1 MENLLFAVLSLS
13 FMTLLWIG
21 FQFLSS
27 HLGGWALLA
36 REYPN
41 SRPFIGPRWQA
52 EACRLLRM
60 KWEGS
65 KSSLQAFFPAL
76 PLDIPDEVFSA
87 LTLDLEIGANAK
99 GLYLAST
106 RLSRPG
112 HPALFVPWADI
123 VINRLR
129 RPWTEYLTQARL
141 GFTDSR
147 IGPETD
153 SHFERFAF
161 RFRKAPLVLLL
172 VDEQNANLM
181 ASAAGDAW
189 PGLQFVSPFQGGDE
203 LKSPC

>member
-1 MENLLFAVLSLS
+1 MENLLFAQLSISL
-13 FMTLLWIG
+13 LAGLWIG
-21 FQFLSS
+21 FQIVSY
-27 HLGGWALLA
+27 HVGGWGFLA
-36 REYPN
+36 REYRS
-41 SRPFIGPRWQA
+41 SRPFTGQRWQA
-52 EACRLLRM
+52 DACCLLRM

-87 LTLDLEIGANAK
+87 LTIDLEVGANAK

-112 HPALFVPWADI
+112 HAALFVPWVDI

-129 RPWTEYLTQARL
+129 SPWVEYLTQARL
-141 GFTDSR
+141 GFKDSTN
-147 IGPETD
+147 GPETD

-161 RFRKAPLVLLL
+161 RFRKAPLVVLL
-172 VDEQNANLM
+172 VDDRNADLM
-181 ASAAGDAW
+181 ASAAGAAW
-189 PGLQFVSPFQGGDE
+189 PGLKIVSPFQDRDN